1 MNEVYKIKS
10 VNKHVNQINKWREH
24 DGAWVYQVVGSTG
37 DVLAEFRFR
46 TGKDF
51 SNRLTNSDL
60 LEIVRDRLEALNR
73 SQSASFRS
81 TACLQHV
88 VESIMWADA
97 PSFICDLSGNETYKE
112 GE

>member
-1 MNEVYKIKS
+1 MEVYKIKT
-10 VNKHVNQINKWREH
+10 VNKHVNQISKRRES
-24 DGAWVYQVVGSTG
+24 DGTWVYNIESPAG
-37 DVLAEFRFR
+37 DKIAELRFR

-73 SQSASFRS
+73 STSASFRS
-81 TACLQHV
+81 TACLQHI
-88 VESIMWADA
+88 VEAIMWADS
-97 PSFICDLSGNETYKE
+97 PSFICDLSENDTK

>member
-1 MNEVYKIKS
+1 MDNTYKIKT
-10 VNKHVNQINKWREH
+10 VNKHVNQIEKRRDS
-24 DGAWVYQVVGSTG
+24 DGAWNYTINNANGEKI
-37 DVLAEFRFR
+37 AEVRFR

-51 SNRLTNSDL
+51 SNRLTNADL

-73 SQSASFRS
+73 SSSASFRS

-88 VESIMWADA
+88 VEAIMWADA
-97 PSFICDLSGNETYKE
+97 PSFICDLSENETYKE